1 MGKRGFDHKRAQRMG
16 RLRDGEICQICGRR
30 GHTEGHHL
38 LDYQF
43 GGKAE
48 TDNIITLCR
57 DCHDK
62 VHRGIM
68 DIFRL

>member
-1 MGKRGFDHKRAQRMG
+1 MKKRGKDHIKAQRMG
-16 RLRDGEICQICGRR
+16 RIRDGGICQICGGS

-43 GGKAE
+43 GGKAN

-57 DCHDK
+57 TCHDK

-68 DIFRL
+68 DVFKL